1 MSFHPLSALLQVT
14 AQATQT
20 PREGNIFF
28 PPEAST
34 VARGLD
40 DIFYFI
46 LWVSIVSFVIV
57 IAVAAMFVLR
67 YRQREGHREEKTATH
82 GLGLELTWTIIPTVL
97 MAVMFFAGFKG
108 FLGLRQA
115 PQNSETVFVE
125 GQMWNWTFRYANG
138 AQSQELVVPVG
149 RPIKL
154 VMSSVDVLHSLYIPA
169 FRVKQDV
176 VPGRY
181 TSLWFEAIQEGTFH
195 LFCTEYC
202 GTNHSTM
209 ITSVRVVPEAA
220 YQAEL
225 KELANFI
232 DRLPPIEAGERVFNM
247 KGCTQCHNITDESR
261 AGGGPG
267 LGTLAGWLAT
277 GHQRPLADG
286 TAVLVDEQ
294 YVRESILV
302 PNAKVV
308 AGYPAIMTAYQG
320 RITEDELRV
329 LIEYLKSLGN

>member
-1 MSFHPLSALLQVT
+1 MSFHPFSALLT

-28 PPEAST
+28 PTEAST

-115 PQNSETVFVE
+115 PQDAETVFVE
-125 GQMWNWTFRYANG
+125 GQMWNWNFRYANG

-209 ITSVRVVPEAA
+209 ITSVRVLPEAA
-220 YQAEL
+220 YQAEI

-232 DRLPPIEAGERVFNM
+232 DRLPPVEAGERVFNM
-247 KGCTQCHNITDESR
+247 KGCTQCHNITADTR

-267 LGTLAGWLAT
+267 LANVAKLIAEGG
-277 GHQRPLADG
+277 QQKFVDG
-286 TAVLVDEQ
+286 SSVTVDEQ

-308 AGYPAIMTAYQG
+308 SGYPAIMTAYQG
-320 RITEDELRV
+320 RISEDELRV
-329 LIEYLKSLGN
+329 LIEYIKSLGN